1 MPEAFKKYVL
11 MHKEVAVAGVELDEA
26 TGLITAVYD
35 VSNAAH
41 LPLGVSVRK
50 GIADRAALNE
60 WWMGRAIPASRAGLR
75 HVLEE
80 LNIATP
86 QRLLEKCLSLSLS
99 DQYWICPKDSR
110 LCWKAVNF
118 FENPFSGDV
127 GEMLFGGAAGEKP
140 DLMSPDNTSDGW
152 LRKKWVILDGKRCLV
167 KGGSGVNRQE
177 PYNEVIASR
186 IMERLGI
193 PHVEYTYLER
203 CNALGIAGA
212 EQAMSQQIVLDYLIA
227 NEDRHQGNFGAVR
240 NAETLEFIGTAPV
253 FDSGSSLWFETPTPQ
268 IRAGAK
274 VPCKPFKSTHEEQLQ
289 LVRDF
294 QWLDVSTLAG
304 LDDIVREVFAGSDFV
319 DAQRAGAIAKAVA
332 ERVERLKAHIRSR
345 EYGRDD
351 LARDVKRDMAYSGKE
366 RRGKSDIER

>member
-1 MPEAFKKYVL
+1 
-11 MHKEVAVAGVELDEA
+11 
-26 TGLITAVYD
+26 
-35 VSNAAH
+35 
-41 LPLGVSVRK
+41 
-50 GIADRAALNE
+50 
-60 WWMGRAIPASRAGLR
+60 
-75 HVLEE
+75 
-80 LNIATP
+80 
-86 QRLLEKCLSLSLS
+86 
-99 DQYWICPKDSR
+99 
-110 LCWKAVNF
+110 
-118 FENPFSGDV
+118 
-127 GEMLFGGAAGEKP
+127 MLFGGAAGEKP

-193 PHVEYTYLER
+193 PHVEYTLHMMDGQPYSVCEDFVTPETEYISAWYLLHTKAKPNHISLYQHYLER